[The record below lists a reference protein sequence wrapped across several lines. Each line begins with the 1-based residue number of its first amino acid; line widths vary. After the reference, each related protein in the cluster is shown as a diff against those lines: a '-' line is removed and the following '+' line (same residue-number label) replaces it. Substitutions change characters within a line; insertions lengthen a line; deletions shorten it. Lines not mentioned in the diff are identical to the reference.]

1 MIIRQFTSF
10 WDIIEERVVFIIV
23 NGIANGANYSRMDQV
38 NLWKTAFKKFQLI
51 WSAQVTINI
60 QKKSKS
66 NNFYCAAWVF
76 IFLALQ
82 T

>member
-10 WDIIEERVVFIIV
+10 WDIIKERVVFIIV

-60 QKKSKS
+60 QKNPKS

-82 T
+82 S